1 MEFSFFHPVTE
12 LFLRCLLYFCI
23 HTSTQSKQIMK
34 SIHFESIDSLIA
46 QVCTNY
52 GAIIQICSKLF
63 TKNND
68 VVFKIANYFQS
79 YSSMIGNCQ
88 IILDFIDN
96 PGTFVKVFAESY
108 GLTHWINSGNEYQ
121 EEFTNCIVLMLRA
134 FILFSTSDFLI
145 VNALYHE
152 NPVPEYLR
160 PRLKRLAEIGVAEH
174 IGRNKYVLSR
184 QLYASVGKSGTH
196 TRIVGLDR
204 ETNME
209 LLLKHI
215 RSNGDSGTQFKELQQ
230 VLPNLSRNEIKV
242 LMRELKNKNLIYAK
256 GNTSAARWFAY

>member
-1 MEFSFFHPVTE
+1 MNAVSHRMYQMSGSIFIRQYRDRLVVESPGGFPNGITLDNILNRQSPRNRRIAEILSLCGLVERSGQGMNLIYEISIMEAKDLPDFTGTDDSFVNLTLNGLIIDKKMLSVIKKIGE
-12 LFLRCLLYFCI
+12 DRI
-23 HTSTQSKQIMK
+23 
-34 SIHFESIDSLIA
+34 ES
-46 QVCTNY
+46 
-52 GAIIQICSKLF
+52 
-63 TKNND
+63 
-68 VVFKIANYFQS
+68 
-79 YSSMIGNCQ
+79 
-88 IILDFIDN
+88 
-96 PGTFVKVFAESY
+96 
-108 GLTHWINSGNEYQ
+108 
-121 EEFTNCIVLMLRA
+121 
-134 FILFSTSDFLI
+134 FSTSDFLI

-160 PRLKRLAEIGVAEH
+160 PRLKRLADIGVTEH

-184 QLYASVGKSGTH
+184 QLYASVGKSGIH